1 MLHRVRVKPIDS
13 VFRRGSEY
21 DAKIARVSVLYE
33 DLRLENIA
41 ASEAELPRLDGS
53 GREFRQLYFI
63 RRSIGT
69 VREFAEAIA
78 MLDSDEEFK
87 ALKAGFDADATRTWS
102 KGVRFF
108 ARWNRYLRD
117 VRNDVGGHFG
127 YPPARFAIDNL
138 SDGPVVF
145 EYSIDHAN
153 RKANVRLKFASEIV
167 AIGMRRHPRAES
179 SKDHFRLLF
188 RLALA
193 AFGRAAGCARLL
205 AVYDLRVR
213 FEPR

>member
-1 MLHRVRVKPIDS
+1 M
-13 VFRRGSEY
+13 FRLGSEY
-21 DAKIARVSVLYE
+21 DAKVARIAVLYE

-41 ASEAELPRLDGS
+41 ASESEMPRLDGS

-78 MLDSDEEFK
+78 MLDSDAEFTGVK
-87 ALKAGFDADATRTWS
+87 DRFDSDAATTWS

-108 ARWNRYLRD
+108 SRWDRYLRNI
-117 VRNDVGGHFG
+117 RNDFGGHFG
-127 YPPARFAIDNL
+127 YPPARFAIDHL
-138 SDGPVVF
+138 GDGPVVF

-153 RKANVRLKFASEIV
+153 RKANVRLKFASEIA
-167 AIGMRRHPRAES
+167 AIGMRRHSRAEDPS
-179 SKDHFRLLF
+179 DHFRLLF
-188 RLALA
+188 RLALT

-205 AVYDLRVR
+205 AVYDLHDR
-213 FEPR
+213 FDPR